1 MKKCPV
7 EVGDIFYRCC
17 DKINI
22 PDRLEVLDVFER
34 EGRTLVRAKYLYH
47 TIGPE
52 FERTFSAT
60 IFDDP
65 RWVIEKKG
73 EKTA

>member
-7 EVGDIFYRCC
+7 EKGDIFYRYT

-22 PDRLEVLDVFER
+22 PDRLEVLDILEH
-34 EGRTLVRAKYLYH
+34 EGRTLVRAKYMYH
-47 TIGPE
+47 TIGPV
-52 FERTFSAT
+52 FERTFDAR

-65 RWVIEKKG
+65 NWVIEKRK

>member
-7 EVGDIFYRCC
+7 EIGDTFYRCT
-17 DKINI
+17 DRINI
-22 PDRLEVLDVFER
+22 PDRLEVLDILEHD
-34 EGRTLVRAKYLYH
+34 GRILVRAKYIYH
-47 TIGPE
+47 AIGPI
-52 FERTFSAT
+52 FERTFDAK

-65 RWVIEKKG
+65 RWVIEKRK

>member
-7 EVGDIFYRCC
+7 EVGDIFYRST

-22 PDRLEVLDVFER
+22 PDRLEVLDVFEK
-34 EGRTLVRAKYLYH
+34 EGQTLVRAKYMYRA
-47 TIGPE
+47 IGPV
-52 FERTFSAT
+52 FERTFDSK